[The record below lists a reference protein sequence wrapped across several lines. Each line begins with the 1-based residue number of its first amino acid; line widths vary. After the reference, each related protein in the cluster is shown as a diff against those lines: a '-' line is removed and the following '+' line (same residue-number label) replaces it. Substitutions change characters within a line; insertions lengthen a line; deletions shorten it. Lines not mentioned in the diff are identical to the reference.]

1 MEIPLADYLGGGR
14 NETAERTRLINGIY
28 KENATGE
35 PRIYPY
41 YFDACPISE
50 ARTSGT
56 SASLLRLLSPFV
68 REGGGSI
75 ARFPPARERNYPG
88 YRRDSSSTWMERN
101 RPLVL
106 CANEIHNYSECAVR
120 FWDKVGKLDE
130 RRW

>member
-14 NETAERTRLINGIY
+14 NVETAERTRLINGIY

-35 PRIYPY
+35 PRIYSY

-75 ARFPPARERNYPG
+75 ARFPPAREPELSG
-88 YRRDSSSTWMERN
+88 LSTRFFLDVPWMERN
-101 RPLVL
+101 RPLAL
-106 CANEIHNYSECAVR
+106 RPLRQRDPQLFRVR
-120 FWDKVGKLDE
+120 GALLG
-130 RRW
+130 

>member
-88 YRRDSSSTWMERN
+88 YRRDSSSTCRGWNETDHWCFAPTRSTIIPN
-101 RPLVL
+101 AR
-106 CANEIHNYSECAVR
+106 CAFGI
-120 FWDKVGKLDE
+120 KLE
-130 RRW
+130 S